1 MIALKNIERKN
12 GIISA
17 DYYPEAETVGGFI
30 SVDMKSGEI
39 VDVKSGNAPW
49 SVPAVCYHG
58 RKRLL
63 ELSKKKEL
71 PKESTVMWY

>member
-1 MIALKNIERKN
+1 MITLKNIERKN
-12 GIISA
+12 GIISS

-39 VDVKSGNAPW
+39 VEIKPGNAPW
-49 SVPAVCYHG
+49 SVPAVRYHG

-63 ELSKKKEL
+63 ELSKQKDI
-71 PKESTVMWY
+71 PKESIVMWY